1 MHTHCAPRRE
11 LLAQGAYCTIEQ
23 CVCGTVHVTIG
34 ALTFR
39 VVPEII
45 DSIRA
50 TFEEAAERLVEG
62 EPPTS
67 NARIALRTGA
77 EKLSS

>member
-1 MHTHCAPRRE
+1 MHNTCAPRRE
-11 LLAQGAYCTIEQ
+11 LLAQGDFCTIEQ
-23 CVCGTVHVTIG
+23 CVCGTIHVTIG

-39 VVPEII
+39 VVPELI

-50 TFEEAAERLVEG
+50 TFEEAADRLIDG
-62 EPPTS
+62 ES
-67 NARIALRTGA
+67 AASSARILRHPGA